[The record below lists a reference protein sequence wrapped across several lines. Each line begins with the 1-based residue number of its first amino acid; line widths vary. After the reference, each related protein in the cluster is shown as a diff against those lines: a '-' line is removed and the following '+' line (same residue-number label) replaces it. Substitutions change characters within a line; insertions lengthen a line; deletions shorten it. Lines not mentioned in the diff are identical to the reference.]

1 MKAVRY
7 SYHKSSTILHC
18 SGAEETLIS
27 CLLPDTSMST
37 CYYLLVECRD
47 PPDSTEYITQTPV
60 IITTN
65 TPLPNDMSGTESST
79 EDGGI
84 PIAVVAGVFGATV
97 VVIILLAIVLI
108 VILLQKYKNSS
119 VSSRCIL
126 TVNSNEPQTLVFGIT
141 AFVHTI
147 F

>member
-7 SYHKSSTILHC
+7 SYHKSSIILHC

-47 PPDSTEYITQTPV
+47 RPDFTEYITQTPV

-65 TPLPNDMSGTESST
+65 TPLS
-79 EDGGI
+79 
-84 PIAVVAGVFGATV
+84 
-97 VVIILLAIVLI
+97 
-108 VILLQKYKNSS
+108 NSS
-119 VSSRCIL
+119 KLKYHNSPSASPLSVVSTSTC
-126 TVNSNEPQTLVFGIT
+126 TVSVRGPHTVTHSWAVSFSVTFVKLELNGLYSL
-141 AFVHTI
+141 AFKTTTCGSA
-147 F
+147 